1 MKILIVA
8 GTFPPY
14 APSSAS
20 RVNKLAKFL
29 EQQGHDLRVLAP
41 KLPDQDM
48 SLTPEISMDKI
59 IFTDYTRINS
69 FPNRVKKSIK
79 DLFSSNENPIVEN
92 HPQDIDPTIEDRED
106 QGEESAL
113 SYYYRSIT
121 NIPDSMIGWYPA
133 AIKAGRLLFS
143 SWSPDVIFATAP
155 PYTGLVVASRLSRM
169 IETPWVA
176 DYRDLWNDE
185 SNDEYKT
192 PRGRVNQFVEK
203 RFLSNCDGLVT
214 VTNSWVNN
222 LENTYN
228 IPVCLAMN
236 GFDPDDFDSKNK
248 NTLYPNHLTLLYAGE
263 FYGDKRDPSKLFEAL
278 GKMGNKAKD
287 IKVLFYTPDGFGE
300 FNKKQKAIVEKYK
313 LHDQIVAKK
322 YIPQQ
327 DLLNIQLGVD
337 VLLLL
342 RWDDPRENG
351 VIAGKLFEYIG
362 AGKQILSVGSTT
374 GEAADIIRDNGF
386 GTVSNDVDNIIEYL
400 EKCLVLKNKKKP
412 LEYSSANRDTFARS
426 IQFKEIE
433 KMLINVSRRDDP
445 KDYSS

>member
-29 EQQGHDLRVLAP
+29 EQQGHELRVLAP
-41 KLPDQDM
+41 TLPDQHM

-69 FPNRVKKSIK
+69 FPNRVKKLIK
-79 DLFSSNENPIVEN
+79 NLFSFGKRTPSENESKVSKDASSDES
-92 HPQDIDPTIEDRED
+92 ED
-106 QGEESAL
+106 QEESML

-121 NIPDSMIGWYPA
+121 NIPDSMIGWYPT
-133 AIKAGRLLFS
+133 AIKAGRKLFA

-155 PYTGLVVASRLSRM
+155 PYTGLVVASRLAKM

-203 RFLSNCDGLVT
+203 RFLSNCNGLVT
-214 VTNSWVNN
+214 VTDSWVKN
-222 LENTYN
+222 LENTYD
-228 IPVCLAMN
+228 IPVSLAMN
-236 GFDPDDFDSKNK
+236 GFDPDDFDPENK
-248 NTLYPNHLTLLYAGE
+248 NVLYPDHLTLLYAGE

-278 GKMGNKAKD
+278 GKMGDKAKD
-287 IKVLFYTPDGFGE
+287 IKVLFYTPDGLDE
-300 FNKKQKAIVEKYK
+300 FNKKQKAIIEEFN
-313 LHDQIVAKK
+313 LDDQIVAKK
-322 YIPQQ
+322 YIPQHE
-327 DLLNIQLGVD
+327 LLDIQLGVD

-362 AGKQILSVGSTT
+362 ASKPILSIGSTT

-386 GTVSNDVDNIIEYL
+386 GTVSNDVDEIVKYL
-400 EKCLVLKNKKKP
+400 EECLSAKQNKKH
-412 LEYSSANRDTFARS
+412 LEYSEANRDNFARS
-426 IQFKEIE
+426 IQFEKIE
-433 KMLINVSRRDDP
+433 KMLIDVSDPHRHRD
-445 KDYSS
+445 SSS

>member
-29 EQQGHDLRVLAP
+29 EQQGHELRVLAP
-41 KLPDQDM
+41 EFPDPHM

-59 IFTDYTRINS
+59 IFTDYTSINS
-69 FPNRVKKSIK
+69 FPNRVKKVIK
-79 DLFSSNENPIVEN
+79 DLFSSAKSTTPENQTPTLKDPANDENE
-92 HPQDIDPTIEDRED
+92 

-121 NIPDSMIGWYPA
+121 NIPDSMIGWYPS
-133 AIKAGRLLFS
+133 AIKAGRKLFA
-143 SWSPDVIFATAP
+143 SWSPDIIFATAP
-155 PYTGLVVASRLSRM
+155 PYTGLVVASRLAKM

-185 SNDEYKT
+185 SNDDYKT

-203 RFLSNCDGLVT
+203 RFLSNCNGLVT
-214 VTNSWVNN
+214 VTNSWVKN

-228 IPVCLAMN
+228 IPVSLAMN
-236 GFDPDDFDSKNK
+236 GFDPDDFDPKNK
-248 NTLYPNHLTLLYAGE
+248 NTLYPDHLTLLYAGE

-278 GKMGNKAKD
+278 GKMDDKAKN

-300 FNKKQKAIVEKYK
+300 FNQKQKAIIEKYN

-327 DLLNIQLGVD
+327 DLLGIQLGVD

-362 AGKQILSVGSTT
+362 AGKPILSVGSTT

-386 GTVSNDVDNIIEYL
+386 GTVSNDVDEIVDYL
-400 EKCLVLKNKKKP
+400 EDCLAAKQSEKP
-412 LEYSSANRDTFARS
+412 LEYSATNRDKFARS
-426 IQFKEIE
+426 IQFEKIE
-433 KMLINVSRRDDP
+433 KMLIDVSNQNGH
-445 KDYSS
+445 KDNTP